1 MTIHRL
7 FATTALLAVIAALS
21 GCENLVAYSKFAKD
35 AQKLD
40 TGVVDYR
47 YYDVQKDKFTYHF
60 APRGCVQA
68 DDGTT
73 VGAAGTTPPKTRPSG
88 KKDAVKAADPCESVI
103 PKDRVLRNGDSV
115 SVNLLFGFI
124 CDFYESAQSPRE
136 LKRDFGTA
144 NKKPKM
150 CREVPENRAGTRG
163 EIAVMASVFELGG
176 DRKIVFQPDSTPDQ
190 SARLVYFDGDVRE
203 SGQPLNLSNLP
214 IYGPVS
220 YSGRPM
226 YVSFYIAELD
236 AAEAQETGVILGKLA
251 EFGAK
256 AYPPASPVLSALT
269 KVGTAYLESKQDDLI
284 FDYKLSFDAIDGI
297 SPVVAA
303 LASGLYVFT
312 REQERLVPFNW
323 DKHCLDQ
330 TTGRLHKRE
339 DDGTCSR
346 SLTTLYQD
354 ETYLTVQIKRNEP
367 ALDHDLYQTFHEFT
381 GAKQDQASTPAALTA
396 SLKSLEGQVARTAA
410 YDRAR
415 SQISKLA
422 STVTA
427 ERRQAQEALM
437 TALCLGVAADG
448 TVSAEALSR
457 DQMFYLVR
465 RAELTENVKADVPA
479 LLNVRSGLCN
489 TSKTNWAGVEAVL
502 KVEGVEPKTP
512 STPEPELVERSP
524 EAT

>member
-1 MTIHRL
+1 MTTYRL
-7 FATTALLAVIAALS
+7 TAACGLLAAALLLS
-21 GCENLVAYSKFAKD
+21 GCENLVAYAKFAKD
-35 AQKLD
+35 GQKLD

-73 VGAAGTTPPKTRPSG
+73 TGTASSTPPKPKARSRTEL
-88 KKDAVKAADPCESVI
+88 KAADPCESVI

-124 CDFYESAQSPRE
+124 CDFYEMAQSPRE
-136 LKRDFGTA
+136 LARDFGTS
-144 NKKPKM
+144 NKKPTV
-150 CREVPENRAGTRG
+150 CREIPENRPGTRG
-163 EIAVMASVFELGG
+163 EIAVMASAFELGG
-176 DRKIVFQPDSTPDQ
+176 DKKIVFQPDSTTDRN
-190 SARLVYFDGDVRE
+190 ARLVYFNGDVRE

-220 YSGRPM
+220 YSGKPM

-236 AAEAQETGVILGKLA
+236 SAEVQETGILLGKLA
-251 EFGAK
+251 EIGAK

-269 KVGTAYLESKQDDLI
+269 KVGTSYLESRQDDLI
-284 FDYKLSFDAIDGI
+284 FDYKLSFDAIDGT

-303 LASGLYVFT
+303 LASGIYVFA
-312 REQERLVPFNW
+312 RQQERLVPFEW

-330 TTGRLHKRE
+330 TTGRLHNRE
-339 DDGTCSR
+339 ADGSCTLSTA
-346 SLTTLYQD
+346 SLYQA

-367 ALDHDLYQTFHEFT
+367 ALDQDLYQTFQEFT
-381 GAKQDQASTPAALTA
+381 ATSQDQVTIPTALKD
-396 SLKSLEGQVARTAA
+396 SLDSLRGQVSRTAA

-415 SQISKLA
+415 SQMPKLA
-422 STVTA
+422 SKVTA

-437 TALCLGVAADG
+437 NALCLGVAPDGALSAD
-448 TVSAEALSR
+448 ALSR

-465 RAELTENVKADVPA
+465 RAELTEKVTADSAA
-479 LLNVRSGLCN
+479 LLNVRSGLCK
-489 TSKTNWAGVEAVL
+489 TSKTDWASVEAL
-502 KVEGVEPKTP
+502 LQVEGVVSATP
-512 STPEPELVERSP
+512 SPPEPDQVEKSP
-524 EAT
+524 EST